1 MVSTHLL
8 GSNAFSFLRLLF
20 IATLPCIP
28 WYATLGCFTAWW
40 CPEFQEREDENRK
53 ASDPGSRTHTRSS
66 SPLSILWSKSQD
78 QPRLKRM
85 EKSIPS
91 AVVGVAMS
99 HWHRETWFIGGHY
112 PNDLPQEIILELSV
126 TQEEKNDLGK
136 VISSGGNKIFIG
148 SNTGKVCQVSAGMSL
163 FMCSEFKI
171 QLCMFNPWVR
181 KILWRR
187 KWQPTPVPLPGKSH
201 GRKSVVD
208 YSPWGRKESDT
219 TERLSIHMYVWG
231 EECTGRTA
239 TGIKRILDLTLI
251 TGYKE
256 TLTCGFY
263 PKDNG
268 LPSEVLK

>member
-85 EKSIPS
+85 EKSVPS

-126 TQEEKNDLGK
+126 TQDRRHLSRRQHPPNPSSLGSEGIYILGTAPRWLQGLLLLLSWDSQICSW
-136 VISSGGNKIFIG
+136 ISRG
-148 SNTGKVCQVSAGMSL
+148 SCRAWPING
-163 FMCSEFKI
+163 I
-171 QLCMFNPWVR
+171 Q
-181 KILWRR
+181 
-187 KWQPTPVPLPGKSH
+187 
-201 GRKSVVD
+201 
-208 YSPWGRKESDT
+208 
-219 TERLSIHMYVWG
+219 
-231 EECTGRTA
+231 
-239 TGIKRILDLTLI
+239 
-251 TGYKE
+251 
-256 TLTCGFY
+256 
-263 PKDNG
+263 
-268 LPSEVLK
+268 